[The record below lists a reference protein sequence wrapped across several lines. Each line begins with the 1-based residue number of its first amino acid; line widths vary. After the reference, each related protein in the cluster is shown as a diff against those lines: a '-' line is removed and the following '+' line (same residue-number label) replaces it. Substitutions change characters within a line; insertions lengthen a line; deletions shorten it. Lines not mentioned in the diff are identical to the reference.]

1 MTTSSSNAHSQTIM
15 QLKENPPFPPP
26 PELVKT
32 ENKNACFSLI
42 VGRVVV
48 ELFSDICPKT
58 CENFR
63 CLCTGE
69 QFKKIYICKDALDLL
84 QRFDL
89 ETCGFIQ
96 VKKASAKEHRNRFTT
111 KDVCSI
117 AS

>member
-1 MTTSSSNAHSQTIM
+1 MCM
-15 QLKENPPFPPP
+15 FL
-26 PELVKT
+26 L
-32 ENKNACFSLI
+32 

-69 QFKKIYICKDALDLL
+69 QFQQYVKMPFTFCKGLTWK
-84 QRFDL
+84 R
-89 ETCGFIQ
+89 GFIQ
-96 VKKASAKEHRNRFTT
+96 VKKASAKEHKNRFTT

>member
-1 MTTSSSNAHSQTIM
+1 MLSSMTTSRSNAHSQTIM
-15 QLKENPPFPPP
+15 QLKEDPPFS

-32 ENKNACFSLI
+32 ESKNAYFSLI

-69 QFKKIYICKDALDLL
+69 QF
-84 QRFDL
+84 
-89 ETCGFIQ
+89 
-96 VKKASAKEHRNRFTT
+96 
-111 KDVCSI
+111 
-117 AS
+117 